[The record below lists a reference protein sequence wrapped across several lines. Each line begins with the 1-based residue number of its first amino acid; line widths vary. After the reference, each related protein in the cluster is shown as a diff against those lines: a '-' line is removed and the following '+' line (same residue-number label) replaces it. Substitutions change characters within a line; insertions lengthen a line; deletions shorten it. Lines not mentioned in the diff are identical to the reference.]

1 MTHYASFVMPSRKW
15 KKAHPTFLL
24 DFFFPKEVKCNL
36 LLGLRCK
43 GLILSSNGYSFHSQ
57 MVEYK
62 EPLYWNE
69 KEERL
74 NCSDYLYMLESVK
87 EKNKASS
94 HSLPNTSPLNELQN
108 RAHKFSLMTTHSKAH
123 KLRYIMRYSIQ
134 KLLCE
139 TWWNQGKNR
148 KRNV

>member
-1 MTHYASFVMPSRKW
+1 
-15 KKAHPTFLL
+15 
-24 DFFFPKEVKCNL
+24 
-36 LLGLRCK
+36 
-43 GLILSSNGYSFHSQ
+43 

-94 HSLPNTSPLNELQN
+94 HSLPNTSPLNELQ
-108 RAHKFSLMTTHSKAH
+108 K
-123 KLRYIMRYSIQ
+123 
-134 KLLCE
+134 
-139 TWWNQGKNR
+139 
-148 KRNV
+148 